1 MAHFKIVYFF
11 GTMTIRSKL
20 FMLDKHQA
28 ACVQCLMLIGAYQK
42 RIFVIL
48 LQEQRHKIMCSYLTQ
63 MHALGDFL
71 TQR

>member
-1 MAHFKIVYFF
+1 
-11 GTMTIRSKL
+11 
-20 FMLDKHQA
+20 MLDKHQA

-48 LQEQRHKIMCSYLTQ
+48 LQEQRHKIMCSCLTQ